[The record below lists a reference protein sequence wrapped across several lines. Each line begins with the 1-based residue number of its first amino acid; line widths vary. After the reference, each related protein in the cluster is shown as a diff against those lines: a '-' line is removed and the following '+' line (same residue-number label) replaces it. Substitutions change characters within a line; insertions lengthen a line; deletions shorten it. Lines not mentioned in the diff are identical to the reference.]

1 MKLAIFILLAG
12 FYLSSGNTWAQMNVV
27 STDVA
32 KAEIIQAGKSVQS
45 ALIESLP
52 TQQNGR
58 IKPLDTLARES
69 LLYIS
74 GKYSHFDLSP
84 VQLYIALVISA
95 ASPSLELI
103 EVRDPELRSELGFL
117 KERRFFSLA
126 EIQSSKLLSMVETP
140 LTKQE
145 QNAKLLTEREKH
157 IIELY
162 NQANLMGMLTQ
173 GDQLFQAIDFSFI
186 NSSHGQTPGNSQIKE
201 KMESYLKSFTQASE
215 IQSRAA
221 SDLIAV
227 VKAQPVPSI
236 FEHYMNKLDLEVW
249 FNKARIFLIL
259 AFLSIFLGVAFLT
272 PMFRNKVSF
281 RVASLLLM
289 IPIVLYSFGLG
300 IRVYLT
306 QFAPV
311 TNMYG
316 TMIWVAFG
324 ITLFS
329 VFLFVRYK
337 NHLLPVMAL
346 IPSGL
351 TLLLTERIPLVLS
364 PDLDPIVAVL
374 RSNFWLSTHVTTITI
389 SYAALSLAMI
399 FGNILL
405 VRLWI
410 YSDNSKFIKEYSHYA
425 YRMIQ
430 LGCFLLTVGI
440 ILGGIWADYSWGRFW
455 GWDPKETWALIADLG
470 FLAILHARLVGW
482 MTPAGILFWSPVAYL
497 LVIMAW
503 YGVNFILAAGLHSYG
518 FSSGGTRMVLIFLG
532 IQAVLLIGGVIRY
545 KLAKPNKAN
554 S

>member
-1 MKLAIFILLAG
+1 MKLAIYILLAG
-12 FYLSSGNTWAQMNVV
+12 FYLSGGNTFAQLNVV
-27 STDVA
+27 SAEVA
-32 KAEIIQAGKSVQS
+32 KAEIIQAGKQVQAS
-45 ALIESLP
+45 LVESLP

-84 VQLYIALVISA
+84 VQLYIALVVSA

-103 EVRDPELRSELGFL
+103 EVRDPELRSDLGFL

-126 EIQSSKLLSMVETP
+126 EIQNSKLLSLVETP
-140 LTKQE
+140 LSKQE

-186 NSSHGQTPGNSQIKE
+186 NNSHGQSAGNSEIKE
-201 KMESYLKSFTQASE
+201 KMESYLKSFAQAPE
-215 IQSRAA
+215 AQARTANE
-221 SDLIAV
+221 LINV

-281 RVASLLLM
+281 RVASMLL
-289 IPIVLYSFGLG
+289 IVPIVLYSFGLG

-329 VFLFVRYK
+329 AFLFVRYK

-405 VRLWI
+405 VRVWI
-410 YSDNSKFIKEYSHYA
+410 YKDNSKFIKEYSHYA

-545 KLAKPNKAN
+545 KLTSPKKVN